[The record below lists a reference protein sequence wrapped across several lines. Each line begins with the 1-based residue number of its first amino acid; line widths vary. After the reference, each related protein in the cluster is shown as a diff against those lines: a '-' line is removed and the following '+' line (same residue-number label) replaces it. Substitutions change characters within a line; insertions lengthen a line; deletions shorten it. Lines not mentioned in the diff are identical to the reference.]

1 MSEQDHI
8 TSAEVQVTHLDALEA
23 LVRKLAREEI
33 AKAFEEMKKTA
44 MFNRECESFGSPDF
58 NTLTLVADL
67 VDYMDLEEVE

>member
-1 MSEQDHI
+1 MSEENRI

-33 AKAFEEMKKTA
+33 AKAFEEMKRTA
-44 MFNRECESFGSPDF
+44 MFNRDGERFDSPDF